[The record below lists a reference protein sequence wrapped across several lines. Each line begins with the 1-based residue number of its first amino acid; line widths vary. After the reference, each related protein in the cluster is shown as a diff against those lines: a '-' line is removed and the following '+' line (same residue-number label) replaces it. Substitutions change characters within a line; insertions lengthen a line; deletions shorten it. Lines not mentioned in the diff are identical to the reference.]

1 MDPKH
6 LKDLI
11 ELHCDF
17 IEQCA
22 NPVSTK
28 HHRQIMLDEIDKHLK
43 SLEITA
49 ANIMTDC
56 QALAENTAAINRL
69 TAILTAKDDGTYDE
83 AEAKADAV
91 LSCYTDVTYDDAEAD
106 KDAW

>member
-1 MDPKH
+1 MKTIADK
-6 LKDLI
+6 I

-28 HHRQIMLDEIDKHLK
+28 HHLQIMLDEIDKHLK
-43 SLEITA
+43 SLEIT
-49 ANIMTDC
+49 TV
-56 QALAENTAAINRL
+56 QALAENTAAVNNL
-69 TAILTAKDDGTYDE
+69 TAILTAQTDVTYDE

-91 LSCYTDVTYDDAEAD
+91 LSCYTGLFHHNANNGDVNTDA
-106 KDAW
+106 

>member
-1 MDPKH
+1 MKTIADK
-6 LKDLI
+6 I

-28 HHRQIMLDEIDKHLK
+28 HHLQIMLDEIDKHLK
-43 SLEITA
+43 SLEIT
-49 ANIMTDC
+49 TV
-56 QALAENTAAINRL
+56 QALAENTTAINRL
-69 TAILTAKDDGTYDE
+69 TAILTAKADKTTQTDVTYDE

-91 LSCYTDVTYDDAEAD
+91 LSCYTGLFHHNANNGDVNTDA
-106 KDAW
+106 